1 MNETRFKELL
11 NLYLDHR
18 LSPEEAREL
27 ERALAE
33 QPSLRR
39 RLRSYEIMHRGC
51 AELFR
56 RSEQD
61 APAPDVL
68 VEALRRAEQRMVLK
82 SERRATLQGWLT
94 WGTAAGAAAVV
105 ALLVAKV
112 SQPGVSTPTVAA
124 TGGAM
129 QLASSSSAANR
140 TAISAD
146 SQPLEVRRLRA
157 DAMAVRNGLPEH
169 LTLAALGIAPESQVA
184 TTSLANW
191 SAEAESQTR
200 ASAAQTETASWMQ
213 DARRQYM
220 PTSAAATGSFSTRPL
235 SGWGQSGS
243 GFQVQTAGYT
253 FER

>member
-68 VEALRRAEQRMVLK
+68 VEALRRAEQRIVLK
-82 SERRATLQGWLT
+82 NERRATLQGWLT
-94 WGTAAGAAAVV
+94 WGTAAGAAAVM
-105 ALLVAKV
+105 ALMVAKI
-112 SQPGVSTPTVAA
+112 SQPGAPTVATAPTGASLQVASVPAA
-124 TGGAM
+124 TSRSVGAAEA
-129 QLASSSSAANR
+129 QARDTL
-140 TAISAD
+140 
-146 SQPLEVRRLRA
+146 RLRA
-157 DAMAVRNGLPEH
+157 DALALRNGLPEH

-184 TTSLANW
+184 RTSLANW
-191 SAEAESQTR
+191 TAEVEAQTR
-200 ASAAQTETASWMQ
+200 VNSAQVETAGWMQ
-213 DARRQYM
+213 AARRPEM
-220 PTSAAATGSFSTRPL
+220 PTSANATSSFSARPL
-235 SGWGQSGS
+235 SGWGQSSS
-243 GFQVQTAGYT
+243 GFQVQTAGFT